1 MRPVE
6 AVRYAGEV
14 LRDHPTLVWTGQDF
28 RIEVTDAKQLV
39 LFTVIVGGVDAP
51 AGGRSTNPALRRR
64 AYRESFGDQLM
75 AGMGG
80 KLPLRAAAQA
90 LCSHL
95 WKGAAGSH
103 KTSDQST
110 IGRVLAKFEGIR
122 FPTIGNQSAD
132 RGREETPWVD

>member
-80 KLPLRAAAQA
+80 TLPLGSGRTKLLARA
-90 LCSHL
+90 
-95 WKGAAGSH
+95 
-103 KTSDQST
+103 D
-110 IGRVLAKFEGIR
+110 
-122 FPTIGNQSAD
+122 QSAD
-132 RGREETPWVD
+132 FGGSVFNFPVQKHLAQLRRGSARISFNANRS